1 MATRSHLLVTLCASS
16 ASVLSGVLGLGRAT
30 ADVINLQDIASPLI
44 EPFEGIL
51 GVTVRPDLSNGFCG
65 APRSGLVLPSGL
77 TFVSPDP
84 NPSQNEL
91 FIICD
96 YLLGN
101 GTYDLCDNGVIVGP
115 ADLHSGTA
123 YAGAAGIVG
132 ESHAYGFEFP
142 IPAAD
147 FGVFVSACT
156 FFSGA
161 EVTLTTFDPGGQFI
175 EAVTFVTEPV
185 PLTDDNFI
193 GLGGG
198 DPIGSFEIS
207 SNDTFAFDD
216 VIWEAAFLDGDNDGI
231 PDQEDLCPDSDLA
244 PTVIIDGCGSGVGN
258 VLFDDGCTMADL
270 IAECAEGAS
279 NHGDFVSCVAHL
291 TNEWKQAGLITGQEK
306 GAIQSCAAQSTIP
319 GSALAETMVSSE
331 FRRAMATGE
340 AGGDRGLPR
349 RQGPLD
355 HAAWKRGA
363 RHARIHSGSHPVVDS
378 HW

>member
-1 MATRSHLLVTLCASS
+1 MATGSRLLVTLCASS

-44 EPFEGIL
+44 EPFEGVL
-51 GVTVRPDLSNGFCG
+51 GVTVRPDLFNGFCG
-65 APRSGLVLPSGL
+65 VPRSGLVLPSGL

-84 NPSQNEL
+84 NPSQSDL

-101 GTYDLCDNGVIVGP
+101 GTYGLCDNGVIVGP
-115 ADLHSGTA
+115 ADLHSGAA
-123 YAGAAGIVG
+123 YAAAAGTIG

-175 EAVTFVTEPV
+175 EAVTFVTGPV

-207 SNDTFAFDD
+207 SNDSFAFDD

-231 PDQEDLCPDSDLA
+231 PDPEDLCPDSDLA
-244 PTVIIDGCGSGVGN
+244 PTVIIDGCDSGVGN

-270 IAECAEGAS
+270 IGQCVDAAS
-279 NHGDFVSCVAHL
+279 NHGGFVNCVARL
-291 TNEWKQAGLITGQEK
+291 ANEWRAAGLISGRER
-306 GAIQSCAAQSTIP
+306 GRIQMCAAGAEIRSWIKNPAGCIGPPTSGCRLRP
-319 GSALAETMVSSE
+319 SALAIQRNSREMES
-331 FRRAMATGE
+331 
-340 AGGDRGLPR
+340 GL
-349 RQGPLD
+349 
-355 HAAWKRGA
+355 
-363 RHARIHSGSHPVVDS
+363 
-378 HW
+378 